1 MQAAIDGKPS
11 WLLPFSPDID
21 IDFARGRFWGAQA
34 SQLTVTRATP
44 GTALD
49 QAGNLWTFG
58 SGEARVTN
66 RGLLIEGA
74 STNILLNS
82 LAPAT
87 QTVTVSNATVY
98 TCSVVGSGSLALT
111 GATTGAVTQAAPLT
125 FTTGSTSL
133 TVTVSGTLVGF
144 QCETGTY
151 ASSIIPTTGTAA
163 ARNADVVT
171 LSVAGIGSTLTLY
184 GQGTPLSSSA
194 WATSQGVVSVS
205 DGTGSNRA
213 VLYRFASTLVGSYI
227 ATPAS
232 FSTATTLAQYA
243 PFKAAARVQTTSHAV
258 SFNGTAPTTSGL
270 TFTATG
276 LNQIQFGTTGAAG
289 GPFQGYVERV
299 GLWKT
304 LGLSDAQ
311 VQTLS
316 SPAAP

>member
-1 MQAAIDGKPS
+1 M
-11 WLLPFSPDID
+11 
-21 IDFARGRFWGAQA
+21 
-34 SQLTVTRATP
+34 TTRATP

-66 RGLLIEGA
+66 RGLLIEAA

-144 QCETGTY
+144 QCETGNY

-184 GQGTPLSSSA
+184 GQGTPLAPASF
-194 WATSQGVVSVS
+194 ATNQSVVSVS
-205 DGTGSNRA
+205 DGTTTNRA
-213 VLYRFASTLVGSYI
+213 VLFRTTATAVGSYLASPTSY
-227 ATPAS
+227 ATVTSLPQGAG
-232 FSTATTLAQYA
+232 FRGAARAQTTL
-243 PFKAAARVQTTSHAV
+243 HAV
-258 SFNGTAPTTSGL
+258 AYNGTAPTTNSG

-276 LNQIQFGTTGAAG
+276 LNQMQFGMAGGAAG
-289 GPFQGYVERV
+289 QFQGYVERV

-304 LGLSDAQ
+304 RGLSDAQ